1 MTALSLIQNVR
12 KAALM
17 DRIIEIAQNNR
28 HLATEH
34 GFMTV
39 SENGSEIGRV
49 PLDQIGAV
57 IANAHG
63 LTYSNNL
70 LVRLAEQNAPLV
82 ICGSNHVPVS
92 VMLPLGGHHLQGDII
107 TAQAAMKQTTL
118 NHFWKE
124 IIQAKIRQQAEV
136 LAACGLP
143 DKQLRYMIPQIK
155 SGDPENLEGQAAR
168 FYFQTFFG
176 KTFRRDRTQQ
186 GINALLNYG
195 YTILRSAV
203 IRAIVGAGLHPSLGI
218 HHCNQYNPMR
228 LADDLMEPFRPLVD
242 FCVHRLVVDKVE
254 EVNTV
259 AKKRL
264 VSLLSCTAQTDKGAI
279 EINTQILNL
288 AVSMAK
294 CALGQAEKLDLPPPM
309 TGMALWG
316 L

>member
-1 MTALSLIQNVR
+1 
-12 KAALM
+12 M
-17 DRIIEIAQNNR
+17 DRIIEIARDDR

-39 SENGSEIGRV
+39 SENGAEIGRV
-49 PLDQIGAV
+49 PLDQIGAI

-82 ICGSNHVPVS
+82 ICGNNHVPVS
-92 VMLPLGGHHLQGDII
+92 VMLPLDGHYLQGDII

-118 NHFWKE
+118 NRFWKE

-136 LAACGLP
+136 LDACGLP
-143 DKQLRYMIPQIK
+143 DKPLRYMIPQIK

-176 KTFRRDRTQQ
+176 KAFRRDRTQQ

-203 IRAIVGAGLHPSLGI
+203 IRAIVGSGLHPSLGI

-242 FCVHRLVVDKVE
+242 FCVHRLIADKIE
-254 EVNTV
+254 EVNPT

-264 VSLLSCTAQTDKGAI
+264 VSLLSCTAQTDKGAF
-279 EINTQILNL
+279 EINTLILNL

-294 CALGQAEKLDLPPPM
+294 CATGQVEKLDLPPPM
-309 TGMALWG
+309 TGMSLWG

>member
-1 MTALSLIQNVR
+1 
-12 KAALM
+12 M
-17 DRIIEIAQNNR
+17 DRIIEIAQDSR
-28 HLATEH
+28 HLAVEH

-39 SENGSEIGRV
+39 SENGTEIGRV

-57 IANAHG
+57 IANAYG

-92 VMLPLGGHHLQGDII
+92 VLLPLDGHHLQGDII

-118 NHFWKE
+118 NRFWKD
-124 IIQAKIRQQAEV
+124 IIHAKIRQQAEV

-143 DKQLRYMIPQIK
+143 DKPLRYMITQLK

-168 FYFQTFFG
+168 YYFQT
-176 KTFRRDRTQQ
+176 
-186 GINALLNYG
+186 LNYG

-242 FCVHRLVVDKVE
+242 FCVHRLVVDKIE
-254 EVNTV
+254 EVNAI
-259 AKKRL
+259 AKRKL
-264 VSLLSCTAQTDKGAI
+264 VSLLSCTAQTDKGAV
-279 EINTQILNL
+279 EINTLILNL

-294 CALGQAEKLDLPPPM
+294 CAMGQAEKLDLPPPM

>member
-1 MTALSLIQNVR
+1 
-12 KAALM
+12 M
-17 DRIIEIAQNNR
+17 DRIIEIAQDNR

-34 GFMTV
+34 GFMIV
-39 SENGSEIGRV
+39 SENGAKIGRV
-49 PLDQIGAV
+49 QLDQIGAV

-82 ICGSNHVPVS
+82 ICGSNHVPAS
-92 VMLPLGGHHLQGDII
+92 VMLPLDGHHLQGDII

-118 NHFWKE
+118 NRFWKE
-124 IIQAKIRQQAEV
+124 IIQTKIRQQAEV
-136 LAACGLP
+136 LDACGLP
-143 DKQLRYMIPQIK
+143 DKPLRYMIPQIK

-186 GINALLNYG
+186 GTNALLNYG

-242 FCVHRLVVDKVE
+242 FCVHRMVVDKIE
-254 EVNTV
+254 EVNTTAKRKLV
-259 AKKRL
+259 A
-264 VSLLSCTAQTDKGAI
+264 LLSCTVETGKGAM
-279 EINTQILNL
+279 EINTLILNL

-294 CALGQAEKLDLPPPM
+294 CAMRQAEKLDLPPPM

>member
-1 MTALSLIQNVR
+1 
-12 KAALM
+12 M
-17 DRIIEIAQNNR
+17 DRIIEITQDSR
-28 HLATEH
+28 HLAVEH

-39 SENGSEIGRV
+39 SENGTEIGRV

-82 ICGSNHVPVS
+82 ICGSNHVSVS
-92 VMLPLGGHHLQGDII
+92 VLLPLDGHHLQGDII

-118 NHFWKE
+118 NRFWKE

-143 DKQLRYMIPQIK
+143 DKPLRYMMTQLK

-168 FYFQTFFG
+168 YYFQTFFG

-228 LADDLMEPFRPLVD
+228 LADDLMEPFRVLIDREVIQMQRKEFTHEEKIQLVN
-242 FCVHRLVVDKVE
+242 VLNN
-254 EVNTV
+254 EVMIDGKTQYVNN
-259 AKKRL
+259 
-264 VSLLSCTAQTDKGAI
+264 AI
-279 EINTQILNL
+279 KIYCKSVFDALNEND
-288 AVSMAK
+288 S
-294 CALGQAEKLDLPPPM
+294 ALIRFY
-309 TGMALWG
+309 G

>member
-1 MTALSLIQNVR
+1 
-12 KAALM
+12 M
-17 DRIIEIAQNNR
+17 DRIIEIAQDSR
-28 HLATEH
+28 HLAVEH

-39 SENGSEIGRV
+39 SENGTEIGRV

-92 VMLPLGGHHLQGDII
+92 VLLPLDGHHLQGDII

-118 NHFWKE
+118 NRFWKDV
-124 IIQAKIRQQAEV
+124 IHAKIRQQAEV

-143 DKQLRYMIPQIK
+143 DKPLRYMMTQLK

-168 FYFQTFFG
+168 YYFQTFFG

-242 FCVHRLVVDKVE
+242 FCVHRLVVDKIE
-254 EVNTV
+254 EVNAI
-259 AKKRL
+259 AKRNL
-264 VSLLSCTAQTDKGAI
+264 VSLLSCTAQTDKGAV
-279 EINTQILNL
+279 EINTLILNL

-294 CALGQAEKLDLPPPM
+294 CAMGQAEKLDLPPPM

>member
-1 MTALSLIQNVR
+1 
-12 KAALM
+12 M
-17 DRIIEIAQNNR
+17 DRIIEIAQDSR

-39 SENGSEIGRV
+39 SENGAEIGRV

-92 VMLPLGGHHLQGDII
+92 VMLPLDGHHLQGDII

-118 NHFWKE
+118 NRFWKE

-242 FCVHRLVVDKVE
+242 FCVHRLVVDKIE
-254 EVNTV
+254 EVNPTAKRKLV
-259 AKKRL
+259 A
-264 VSLLSCTAQTDKGAI
+264 LLSCTVETDKGAM
-279 EINTQILNL
+279 EINTLILNL

-294 CALGQAEKLDLPPPM
+294 CAMEQAEKLDLPPPM

>member
-1 MTALSLIQNVR
+1 
-12 KAALM
+12 
-17 DRIIEIAQNNR
+17 
-28 HLATEH
+28 
-34 GFMTV
+34 MTV
-39 SENGSEIGRV
+39 AENGSEIGRV

-92 VMLPLGGHHLQGDII
+92 VMLPLDGHHLQGDII
-107 TAQAAMKQTTL
+107 TAQAAIKQTTL
-118 NHFWKE
+118 NRFWKE

-136 LAACGLP
+136 LDACGLP
-143 DKQLRYMIPQIK
+143 DKPLRYMIPQIK

-176 KTFRRDRTQQ
+176 KAFRRDRTQQ

-242 FCVHRLVVDKVE
+242 FCVHRLVIDKVE
-254 EVNTV
+254 EVNTA

-279 EINTQILNL
+279 EINTLILNL